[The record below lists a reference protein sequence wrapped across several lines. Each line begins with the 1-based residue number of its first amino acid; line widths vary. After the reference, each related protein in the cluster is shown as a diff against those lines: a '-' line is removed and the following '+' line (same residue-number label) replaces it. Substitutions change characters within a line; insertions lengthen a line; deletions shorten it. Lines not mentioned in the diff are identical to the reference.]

1 MKTTVVTL
9 QGQDFILSTAAEPLL
24 VAHLKELQRLTRFRS
39 KVYRQNVEALRDVLL
54 TEGGETISKTKLH
67 HAIEL
72 VGLPEKHSSSEPLSV
87 QPLRLTKGILTLRLW
102 AQKHYISRHNWLSGL
117 RTIAI
122 TVAVF
127 FAVGT
132 GTVALQALSSE
143 GVAQGRWEKTQTT
156 LGAVRSW
163 AEPNGAQNTW
173 SNNWQPYALLSGA
186 FLLLAVVLYREHSVG
201 RPQLHRPIGIV
212 ASLCL
217 ILLVWQTRLV
227 TPIPPPKS
235 SRFSNSNTAP
245 LHPRLAYLQQCGDEI
260 PYVFDNETNG
270 MLFRQLR
277 DQGFQL
283 GVPIQTRMS
292 DGTIDTTQLCSA
304 YDALRRDHPKQNVV
318 LQMYTTTADGTLRP
332 YDFGDIQNQTVN
344 SNYGLFVKS

>member
-1 MKTTVVTL
+1 MKTTIATL
-9 QGQDFILSTAAEPLL
+9 QGQDFVLSTAAEPLL

-54 TEGGETISKTKLH
+54 AEGGKTISKTKVH

-72 VGLPEKHSSSEPLSV
+72 VGLPERSSTFEPFLAQFPS
-87 QPLRLTKGILTLRLW
+87 LAKGTLTVRLW
-102 AQKHYISRHNWLSGL
+102 VQKHYISRHNLLSCL
-117 RTIAI
+117 RAVTIS
-122 TVAVF
+122 VAVF
-127 FAVGT
+127 CAVGAAIA
-132 GTVALQALSSE
+132 ALQALSSE
-143 GVAQGRWEKTQTT
+143 GAAQGRWEKTQTT

-186 FLLLAVVLYREHSVG
+186 FLLLAVVLYRENSVG
-201 RPQLHRPIGIV
+201 RQKLHHPIGIV

-217 ILLVWQTRLV
+217 ILLVWQTQLV
-227 TPIPPPKS
+227 TPIPPPET

-283 GVPIQTRMS
+283 GTPIQTRMS

-332 YDFGDIQNQTVN
+332 YDFSDIQNQTVS